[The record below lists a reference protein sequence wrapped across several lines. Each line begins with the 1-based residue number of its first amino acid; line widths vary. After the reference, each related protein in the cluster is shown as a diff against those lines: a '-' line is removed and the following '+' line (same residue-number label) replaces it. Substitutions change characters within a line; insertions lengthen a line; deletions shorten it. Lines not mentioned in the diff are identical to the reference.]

1 MPVLL
6 APEIWFVSYCSSDR
20 QVYVYDVRTINPL
33 SNVWSH
39 SYSSRVVILPLFIV
53 TSMKMMIEKLKNDSA
68 HSTNG
73 CIMFGLGKLGVS
85 FASFVLIG

>member
-33 SNVWSH
+33 EDLVKH
-39 SYSSRVVILPLFIV
+39 MVAQLLFPGRDPSSFWRDINEDDDRK
-53 TSMKMMIEKLKNDSA
+53 T
-68 HSTNG
+68 
-73 CIMFGLGKLGVS
+73 
-85 FASFVLIG
+85 